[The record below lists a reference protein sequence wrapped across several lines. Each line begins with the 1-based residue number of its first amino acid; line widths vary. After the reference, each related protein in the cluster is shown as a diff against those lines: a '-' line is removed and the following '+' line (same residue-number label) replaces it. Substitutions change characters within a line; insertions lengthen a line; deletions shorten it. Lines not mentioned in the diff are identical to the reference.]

1 MIQGLRNGPGPKT
14 EAEETI
20 ESTALAGAAA
30 IQRIIT
36 DRDNLRNWAHA
47 QNREITTLR
56 TDNEGLRRRIVLIRQ
71 RYLELATGILGQF
84 EKFDEALCEILEE
97 DSKKS
102 AQSDDPILVDLAQR
116 LSPTGRNSAHDSSAK
131 PKGTSA

>member
-1 MIQGLRNGPGPKT
+1 MIEGLRNGSGPKT

-36 DRDNLRNWAHA
+36 DRDNLRNWANT
-47 QNREITTLR
+47 QNREITALR

-71 RYLELATGILGQF
+71 RYLELATGILDQF
-84 EKFDEALCEILEE
+84 EKFDEALREILEE

-116 LSPTGRNSAHDSSAK
+116 LSPN
-131 PKGTSA
+131 